1 MKLNDYK
8 RGRHFAVLA
17 CGVGMLADPHTA
29 MCLEPRDLF
38 AFNVGPV
45 VVKPSLQLMGQY
57 DDNLFYLPQ
66 PRIDDYLFLLRPGVD
81 FRVGSMDTQHRF
93 TVGYDLTSRFYAEN
107 TDQDST
113 DQYFSL
119 DASLN
124 WTKFRFAANAGLQ
137 YLTGIL
143 GGYEASENGVF
154 IPVGKTDRLY
164 VPISATATYALSE
177 KTETYVRGDLR
188 LTDYTS
194 TGAVPALFP
203 YYDLFQW
210 KAYGGATYKVTPKTR
225 ALAEG
230 FYGQWTSEPNSPRQ
244 PPNDDAEGTGASVG
258 ATGQIFS
265 KLTGTAK
272 VGFQSLWAES
282 ADADRTIPT
291 GEISFSTPVTQKISA
306 TLGYRHDV
314 SVSPQGTSVQGDPTR
329 RTLLAYVQDSI
340 NAGVT
345 GRFGAAH
352 PLTVGITGSYIL
364 NDYVSSGV
372 SRSGE
377 FYRVGVNVGYQV
389 KLWMNVGAS
398 YEYGSQTYNGTGS
411 LDYDYNRVSI
421 FASFGL

>member
-1 MKLNDYK
+1 M
-8 RGRHFAVLA
+8 G
-17 CGVGMLADPHTA
+17 
-29 MCLEPRDLF
+29 LEPRDLF
-38 AFNVGPV
+38 AFKVGPM

-57 DDNLFYLPQ
+57 DDNLFYLSE
-66 PRIDDYLFLLRPGVD
+66 PRIDDYLFLVSPGVD
-81 FRVGSMDTQHRF
+81 LRFGSADTQHRF

-113 DQYFSL
+113 DQFFSL

-124 WTKFRFAANAGLQ
+124 WTKFRFEANAGLQ

-143 GGYEASENGVF
+143 GGYEANEDGIFV
-154 IPVGKTDRLY
+154 PVGKVDRYY
-164 VPISATATYALSE
+164 VPISATATYAISE

-188 LTDYTS
+188 LRDYTS
-194 TGAVPALFP
+194 GAAVER

-210 KAYGGATYKVTPKTR
+210 KAFGGATYKVTPKTR
-225 ALAEG
+225 VLTEG
-230 FYGQWTSEPNSPRQ
+230 FYGQWITEPNSPSQ
-244 PPNDDAEGTGASVG
+244 PTIDDAEGVGASVG
-258 ATGQIFS
+258 ASGQIFS

-291 GEISFSTPVTQKISA
+291 GEISFTAPVTGKISA
-306 TLGYRHDV
+306 TLGYRHGV
-314 SVSPQGTSVQGDPTR
+314 SVSPQGNIVDGDPTR
-329 RTLLAYVQDSI
+329 RTLLAYAQDSL

-372 SRSGE
+372 SRSSE
-377 FYRVGVNVGYQV
+377 FYRVGLNLAYQV

-398 YEYGSQTYNGTGS
+398 YEYGSQALSGTGTS
-411 LDYDYNRVSI
+411 DYDYNRVSI
-421 FASFGL
+421 FAFFGL

>member
-1 MKLNDYK
+1 MKLNDNK

-113 DQYFSL
+113 DQFFSL

-143 GGYEASENGVF
+143 GGYEANENGVF
-154 IPVGKTDRLY
+154 LPVGKVDRFY

-177 KTETYVRGDLR
+177 KTETYVRGSLN
-188 LTDYTS
+188 LQDYQS
-194 TGAVPALFP
+194 GAALVR

-210 KAYGGATYKVTPKTR
+210 KAFGGGTYRITPKTR
-225 ALAEG
+225 ILAEG
-230 FYGQWTSEPNSPRQ
+230 SYGQWISEPNSTSQ
-244 PPNDDAEGTGASVG
+244 PTIDQAEGVGASIG
-258 ATGQIFS
+258 ATGQVLS

-291 GEISFSTPVTQKISA
+291 GEISFSAPVTEKISA

-314 SVSPQGTSVQGDPTR
+314 SVSPQGTTVAGDPTR
-329 RTLLAYVQDSI
+329 RTLLAYAYDSL

-352 PLTVGITGSYIL
+352 PFTVGITGSYIL

-372 SRSGE
+372 SRSSE

-398 YEYGSQTYNGTGS
+398 YEYGSQAYDGMGS